1 MDREPK
7 GGGFVALIL
16 AHVVCCGGI
25 VLVATGVL
33 TVGGIGAW
41 LLDGG
46 LIWLGVGG
54 LTVAVLFLWRRR
66 KSTGTASN
74 VSRRQTETVDTR

>member
-7 GGGFVALIL
+7 GSGFVALIL
-16 AHVVCCGGI
+16 AHVICCGGI

-33 TVGGIGAW
+33 TVGGIGVW

-46 LIWLGVGG
+46 LIWLGAGG
-54 LTVAVLFLWRRR
+54 LAVAVLFIWRWQ